1 MKFNRLIIPVFLL
14 FIPLCISAQTID
26 SLYKRADSFRDQYAA
41 KYYYG
46 ISAIDAIEKT
56 DLFWYLTQTPRG
68 MEFRIIDVTG
78 KKTSSAFDQ
87 QRVASLLSDFKDL
100 NKIEPYNLPF
110 RSVIFNQ
117 SVDTLKFSVENF
129 DYTIALKEYSI
140 SREPVRNDQNRY
152 WGSVQREN
160 SNRKVKSPDGKRE
173 AYISEGNLWVT
184 DLTTEVSKQLSY
196 DGTDYEYY
204 SSDIYWSP
212 DSKKLVSCRYRPGG
226 DRKLLLISSS
236 PKNQLQPL
244 TYSYDY
250 PKPGDALPIRRPVLF
265 IPDEDKQITF
275 DVPNVEQ
282 QYSLGRIDWDE
293 NSEYFTFHFNRR
305 GHQQYVVYSGDING
319 RLYPIVD
326 ERADT
331 FIYYNKI
338 SANWLKKG
346 KELLWVSERDG
357 WSHLYLYDV
366 PSGKVKKQITSGEWV
381 VKDVIHVDEDNRTV
395 IIKACGMDKNEDPY
409 LEKYYKVSLDNE
421 KLTALTP
428 ENANHSVTFSSDYK
442 YMVDSYSRVDLKPS
456 VVVRSVINGNV
467 IYKPEN
473 QPDISKAVEA
483 GWRVPE
489 VFTAKGRD
497 GVTDIWGVI
506 IRPANF
512 DPNKKYPVIEYIYA
526 GPHDSHVPKSFS
538 MVHRCSELSELGFIT
553 VMIDGMGTANRS
565 KAFHDVCW
573 QNLKDAGFPDRIA
586 WIKSAAEKYPEM
598 DIEKMGIYGTSAG
611 GQNAMGALLFHPEF
625 YKVGVAS
632 CGCHD
637 NRMDK
642 MWWNEQWMGYPVG
655 KHYAESSNVVNAH
668 LLEGQLMLML
678 GELDNNVDPSSTLQV
693 VNELIKHNKE
703 FEFVILPG
711 AGHTDGGKY
720 GERKR
725 RDFFV
730 KHLLNEKTPDWNQ
743 K

>member
-117 SVDTLKFSVENF
+117 SVDTLKFRVENF

>member
-117 SVDTLKFSVENF
+117 SVDTLKFRVENF

-184 DLTTEVSKQLSY
+184 DLATEVSKQLSY

-204 SSDIYWSP
+204 SSDIIWSP

-442 YMVDSYSRVDLKPS
+442 YMVDSYSRVDLKPDRKS
-456 VVVRSVINGNV
+456 VV
-467 IYKPEN
+467 
-473 QPDISKAVEA
+473 
-483 GWRVPE
+483 
-489 VFTAKGRD
+489 
-497 GVTDIWGVI
+497 
-506 IRPANF
+506 
-512 DPNKKYPVIEYIYA
+512 
-526 GPHDSHVPKSFS
+526 
-538 MVHRCSELSELGFIT
+538 
-553 VMIDGMGTANRS
+553 
-565 KAFHDVCW
+565 
-573 QNLKDAGFPDRIA
+573 
-586 WIKSAAEKYPEM
+586 
-598 DIEKMGIYGTSAG
+598 
-611 GQNAMGALLFHPEF
+611 
-625 YKVGVAS
+625 
-632 CGCHD
+632 
-637 NRMDK
+637 
-642 MWWNEQWMGYPVG
+642 
-655 KHYAESSNVVNAH
+655 
-668 LLEGQLMLML
+668 
-678 GELDNNVDPSSTLQV
+678 
-693 VNELIKHNKE
+693 
-703 FEFVILPG
+703 
-711 AGHTDGGKY
+711 
-720 GERKR
+720 
-725 RDFFV
+725 
-730 KHLLNEKTPDWNQ
+730 
-743 K
+743 